1 MPSDTE
7 EKANYNL
14 SLSELLEKYAVED
27 SDNDPDFVPNLE
39 DLERDSSSESMGS
52 SENEDEDTS
61 DLTKVI
67 LNTPAIVSLKSINIY

>member
-67 LNTPAIVSLKSINIY
+67 LNTAAIVSLKSINIY